1 MANTVIQLKHST
13 VTDKPTQLNIG
24 EPAYSY
30 TSNTL
35 FIGTADG
42 LSTVNIGGLFYTTQI
57 DDATDANTAS
67 KLVKRDINGSFSA
80 TTVRASL
87 FGNANTAT
95 ALQTARNFSIDGVD
109 VESSAVSFDGTGAVV
124 LQGNLKTTGVSSGT
138 YGGASQIPTFT
149 VDNKGRLSF
158 AANVA
163 ISTSLQ
169 VAADTGANTIALATD
184 TITFVGGDGIT
195 TSIDPTSNVKIDVD
209 NTVIRT
215 TGDQTIGGNLNITGN
230 LNVSGNVVTVGAE
243 DLIINDPIIVLA
255 NNNTT
260 NLMDI
265 GFVGKYANNGDQKEL
280 GLVHHASSDKFYLFT
295 DYEGAVEATNILNIA
310 DPTVVT
316 ATLVANIEGGT
327 VSNLSS
333 AINVADGGTGATTFT
348 SGGIVIGNGT
358 GALGVLANTSS
369 SGSYGNASHTVAF
382 TVDNYGRV
390 SAAANTPIAIDT
402 TAITSGTLPIARGGT
417 NQTTYTTGNIVV
429 FDGTSLNSLANTD
442 TAGTYAN
449 ASHVPVITTDALGRV
464 TTVANTPIAI
474 DTSAITSGI
483 LGVTRGGTGAG
494 TFTTNGVLL
503 GQGTGAFTT
512 ASSTTE
518 GHLLTINNSGVP
530 TFQHLQGGTF

>member
-13 VTDKPTQLNIG
+13 VTDKPPQLNIG

-67 KLVKRDINGSFSA
+67 KLVKRDADGSFSA
-80 TTVRASL
+80 TAVRASL

-95 ALQTARNFSIDGVD
+95 ALETARNFSIDGADVD
-109 VESSAVSFDGTGAVV
+109 SSAVSFDGTGAVV
-124 LQGNLKTTGVSSGT
+124 LQGNLKTTGVSSGN
-138 YGGASQIPTFT
+138 YGGATQIPTFT

-169 VAADTGANTIALATD
+169 IAADTGANTVELATD
-184 TITFVGGDGIT
+184 KLTFVGGDGIT
-195 TSIDPTSNVKIDVD
+195 SSIDPTHNVKFDVD
-209 NTVIRT
+209 NTVVRT
-215 TGDQTIGGNLNITGN
+215 SGSQSIVGDLAITGN
-230 LNVSGNVVTVGAE
+230 LIVTGSEIIQDVSTVRTE
-243 DLIINDPIIVLA
+243 DALIHLAA
-255 NNNTT
+255 NNAADT
-260 NLMDI
+260 LDI
-265 GFVGKYANNGDQKEL
+265 GFFGQYEDSGTKYTAFYRDSSDSGKYKILIDGSEEPSAANTVNAAAFSRGTLD
-280 GLVHHASSDKFYLFT
+280 ANFT
-295 DYEGAVEATNILNIA
+295 
-310 DPTVVT
+310 
-316 ATLVANIEGGT
+316 GGT
-327 VSNLSS
+327 VSGLSA
-333 AINVADGGTGATTFT
+333 AINVADGGTGTTSFT

-358 GALGVLANTSS
+358 SALQILANTSS

-382 TVDNYGRV
+382 TVDEYGRV

-402 TAITSGTLPIARGGT
+402 AQVTSGTLPIARGGT
-417 NQTTYTTGNIVV
+417 NQTTYTTGNLIV
-429 FDGTSLNSLANTD
+429 FDGTSITSLANTA

-449 ASHVPVITTDALGRV
+449 ASHVPVITTDDLGRV
-464 TTVANTPIAI
+464 VSVANTPIAI
-474 DTSAITSGI
+474 DASAITSGI
-483 LGVTRGGTGAG
+483 LGVARGGTGAD